1 MLFFSTKTSAV
12 QFFRTGLRL
21 FQVLC
26 KLKKSD
32 IRYVNSYVRA
42 EPFFHGSALICII
55 QRILGMSIK
64 PALIR

>member
-1 MLFFSTKTSAV
+1 MLINMNKLNKQAD
-12 QFFRTGLRL
+12 RKLGRL

-42 EPFFHGSALICII
+42 EPFLDGSALICII